1 MELRGQSLVSL
12 ATSNVG
18 TFAAC
23 SSIVVDDP
31 VGQTSVTDNLFFFD
45 VGVVGFG
52 AVVLDEQCSEEEE
65 EEEEAGGGG
74 WRV

>member
-18 TFAAC
+18 TFAA
-23 SSIVVDDP
+23 IDEHNNP